1 MSDNQKKQRFL
12 NHFISIVQKNSWNIE
27 SFNKAQKKLKY
38 SPNLLKVLFPNKLN
52 DLVFYFSD
60 FINKKMITVYKK
72 KRINK
77 KSLRLQILTLLKI
90 RFSILNEYKSVIK
103 ESMVFLCSP
112 SKQLLSS
119 KLIFKTAD
127 FMWISIND
135 KSTDYNF
142 YTKRAI
148 LGTIYSVVILFWLND
163 KSNKLDKT
171 YNLLEKLI
179 MNMNF
184 ISSLK
189 ECLKEKFF

>member
-1 MSDNQKKQRFL
+1 
-12 NHFISIVQKNSWNIE
+12 
-27 SFNKAQKKLKY
+27 
-38 SPNLLKVLFPNKLN
+38 
-52 DLVFYFSD
+52 
-60 FINKKMITVYKK
+60 MITAYKK

-189 ECLKEKFF
+189 KCLKTSKNQQNVHKTSKFSRLRRNYLIKVIQNPLFWS

>member
-189 ECLKEKFF
+189 KCLKEKFF

>member
-60 FINKKMITVYKK
+60 FINKKMITAYKK

-90 RFSILNEYKSVIK
+90 RFSILNEYKSVIM

-189 ECLKEKFF
+189 KCLKEKFF

>member
-60 FINKKMITVYKK
+60 FINKKMITAYKK

-189 ECLKEKFF
+189 KCLKEKFF

>member
-1 MSDNQKKQRFL
+1 
-12 NHFISIVQKNSWNIE
+12 
-27 SFNKAQKKLKY
+27 
-38 SPNLLKVLFPNKLN
+38 
-52 DLVFYFSD
+52 
-60 FINKKMITVYKK
+60 
-72 KRINK
+72 
-77 KSLRLQILTLLKI
+77 
-90 RFSILNEYKSVIK
+90 
-103 ESMVFLCSP
+103 MVFLCSP

>member
-1 MSDNQKKQRFL
+1 MSDKQKKQRFL

-60 FINKKMITVYKK
+60 FINKKMITAYKK

>member
-60 FINKKMITVYKK
+60 FINKKMITAYKK

-90 RFSILNEYKSVIK
+90 RFNILNEYKSVIK

-189 ECLKEKFF
+189 KCLKEKFF

>member
-60 FINKKMITVYKK
+60 FINKKMITAYKK

-90 RFSILNEYKSVIK
+90 RFSILNEYKSTIK

>member
-38 SPNLLKVLFPNKLN
+38 SFNLLKVLFPNKLN

>member
-38 SPNLLKVLFPNKLN
+38 SSNLLKVLFPNKLN

-60 FINKKMITVYKK
+60 FINKKMITAYKK

-189 ECLKEKFF
+189 KCLKEKFF

>member
-60 FINKKMITVYKK
+60 FINKKMITAYKK

-90 RFSILNEYKSVIK
+90 RFSILNEYKSVIM

>member
-12 NHFISIVQKNSWNIE
+12 NHFISIVQKNGWNIE

-38 SPNLLKVLFPNKLN
+38 SSNLLKVLFPNKLN

-60 FINKKMITVYKK
+60 FINKKMITPYKK

>member
-38 SPNLLKVLFPNKLN
+38 SSNLLKVLFPNKLN

-60 FINKKMITVYKK
+60 FINKKMITAYKK

-77 KSLRLQILTLLKI
+77 KSLRLQMLTLLKI

-189 ECLKEKFF
+189 KCLKEKFF

>member
-60 FINKKMITVYKK
+60 FINKKMITAYKK

>member
-1 MSDNQKKQRFL
+1 M
-12 NHFISIVQKNSWNIE
+12 
-27 SFNKAQKKLKY
+27 
-38 SPNLLKVLFPNKLN
+38 KVLFPNKLN

-60 FINKKMITVYKK
+60 FINKKMITAYKK

>member
-1 MSDNQKKQRFL
+1 VSDNQKKQRFL

-60 FINKKMITVYKK
+60 FINKKMITAYKK

>member
-38 SPNLLKVLFPNKLN
+38 SSNLLKVLFPNKLN

-60 FINKKMITVYKK
+60 FINKKMITAYKK